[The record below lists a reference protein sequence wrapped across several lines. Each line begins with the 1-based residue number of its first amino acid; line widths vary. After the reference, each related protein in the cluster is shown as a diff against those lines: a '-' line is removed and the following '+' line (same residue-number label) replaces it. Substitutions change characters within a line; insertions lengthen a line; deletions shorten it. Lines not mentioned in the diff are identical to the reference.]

1 MGGTMMEKEYLLSF
15 SSFYKAAYAKD
26 VLEEHGLR
34 SSLRKLPSQVAHSCS
49 TGLYLRIDSIA
60 RVQKVL
66 KDYEIAHK
74 GCYEIRRD
82 GGSKS
87 YVRV

>member
-1 MGGTMMEKEYLLSF
+1 MEKEYLLAF

-26 VLEEHGLR
+26 VLEENGLS
-34 SSLRKLPSQVAHSCS
+34 SSLRKLPPQIAHSCS
-49 TGLYLRIDSIA
+49 TGVYLRIDSIE

-66 KDYEIAHK
+66 KDHEIAAK
-74 GCYEIRRD
+74 GFYEIRHGVQGNRT
-82 GGSKS
+82 

>member
-1 MGGTMMEKEYLLSF
+1 MEKEYLLSF

-26 VLEEHGLR
+26 VLEQNGLL
-34 SSLRKLPSQVAHSCS
+34 SSLRKLPPQIAHSCS
-49 TGLYLRIDSIA
+49 TGVYLRIDSIA

-66 KDYEIAHK
+66 RDQEITAK
-74 GCYEIRRD
+74 GYYEIRRD
-82 GGSKS
+82 GSNRT